1 MDEYFEHIYH
11 ERRDFKYKTLIYYTS
26 NFFDPAAQLWDNFVT
41 EYLGEIAIEFKNT
54 YAYLSVAQMGS
65 NPEKIQVKISW
76 HTPFNLLFGLSRIF
90 MASRA

>member
-1 MDEYFEHIYH
+1 MLLKGTNPGMDEYFEHIYH

-65 NPEKIQVKISW
+65 NPEKNTGQ
-76 HTPFNLLFGLSRIF
+76 NLVTHSL
-90 MASRA
+90 